1 MTKEEKERKNRAI
14 ENSYYDAEVR
24 KFIMF
29 MCKKGC
35 KFYTKEGCSKKRI
48 IRECSKKGLKNKE

>member
-1 MTKEEKERKNRAI
+1 MTKEERERKHRAI
-14 ENSYYDAEVR
+14 ENGCYDAETNR
-24 KFIMF
+24 FITF

-48 IRECSKKGLKNKE
+48 VRECSRKGLKNKE